1 MTPFILCPPGRS
13 YAENQYSFNEW
24 LRWGCCTECHSFDV
38 KEPDCQL
45 VVSHLMYV
53 CDVSPR
59 GNACAS
65 QGPEE
70 PSALIRLGSRL
81 HCAFVYRRTRWLLIF
96 CSVPPWRALGAFYL
110 PWLHFT
116 QSQTLL
122 AVFRGKVEWD
132 RERDE
137 ERFAV
142 WGQET
147 QRRTCART
155 HTHTLRMQKQEKT
168 KSRGWSH
175 HSAVALFEVSPL
187 KCPVVQGV
195 RRVCALVWFL
205 LLKHA
210 KQTSRFCD
218 SSSTGT
224 CSLHIHRGQT
234 VFMTCRPQ
242 PDACMHAHV
251 ISFSHTLIKASYFA
265 LLPCDGSYSCT

>member
-45 VVSHLMYV
+45 VVSHLLYV

-65 QGPEE
+65 QGPKE

-110 PWLHFT
+110 PRLHFT

-147 QRRTCART
+147 QRRTCAHT
-155 HTHTLRMQKQEKT
+155 HTHTSDAE
-168 KSRGWSH
+168 
-175 HSAVALFEVSPL
+175 
-187 KCPVVQGV
+187 
-195 RRVCALVWFL
+195 
-205 LLKHA
+205 
-210 KQTSRFCD
+210 
-218 SSSTGT
+218 TG
-224 CSLHIHRGQT
+224 
-234 VFMTCRPQ
+234 
-242 PDACMHAHV
+242 
-251 ISFSHTLIKASYFA
+251 KN
-265 LLPCDGSYSCT
+265 